1 MIMSS
6 FDGFKKSSKIQC
18 GGAGGVYNCI
28 RQPAKSRQLSMIGWM
43 PSVCYSGQKSSSDS

>member
-18 GGAGGVYNCI
+18 VCVWGGCTT

-43 PSVCYSGQKSSSDS
+43 PSVCYLGQKSSLDS